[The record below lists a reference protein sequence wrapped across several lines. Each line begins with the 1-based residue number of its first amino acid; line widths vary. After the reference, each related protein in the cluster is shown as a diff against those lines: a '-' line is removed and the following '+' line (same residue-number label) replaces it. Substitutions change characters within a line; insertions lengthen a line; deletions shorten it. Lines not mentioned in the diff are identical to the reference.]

1 MMGPGSL
8 AGLAIPLA
16 PTGNALAAA
25 QGAAHAAEPFAR
37 YGGADDP
44 FFQKCR
50 RVRAMGK
57 GGADGAIFRAI
68 VVAGALEGQVHVL
81 KYRNPGDDP
90 QREIETLRAVS
101 HPNIVKLLEVFEL
114 YGVRRSKVLAFLE
127 ADSDLGDF
135 LRRRKYLG
143 SEELLSDR
151 TRHGISVQLLSAL
164 EHVHDRGLIH
174 RDVKPGNILVRFG
187 EPLETCRT
195 PSGELIACFLRVQ
208 LADFSR
214 ARWLPSCSAGKKNAS
229 QDTRRRAET
238 PCRPRGG
245 DVHASDDCYLRRS
258 GGSAPRRLGT

>member
-1 MMGPGSL
+1 MMGRRSL

-44 FFQKCR
+44 LFQKYR

-101 HPNIVKLLEVFEL
+101 HPNIVKLLDCFKPHRE
-114 YGVRRSKVLAFLE
+114 RRSWALAFHE
-127 ADSDLGDF
+127 SDSDLCDF
-135 LRRRKYLG
+135 LRRRKYQG
-143 SEELLSDR
+143 SEERLSDR
-151 TRHGISVQLLSAL
+151 TRHGISMQLLSAL
-164 EHVHDRGLIH
+164 EHMHDRGLIH

-187 EPLETCRT
+187 EPLETCKT

-214 ARWLPSCSAGKKNAS
+214 ARWLPRRSAGKKCVARRPS
-229 QDTRRRAET
+229 TRRLA
-238 PCRPRGG
+238 
-245 DVHASDDCYLRRS
+245 L
-258 GGSAPRRLGT
+258 